1 MPRPQVFGFQRADT
15 LSRAVAVLAVLD
27 TRQVDWSSAH
37 AEADP
42 SQEEGAEGLE
52 QHHLSHTLFPVKWMQ
67 IEMPTGSKQQTR
79 GQRRSEH
86 GAFKVQWSE

>member
-1 MPRPQVFGFQRADT
+1 M
-15 LSRAVAVLAVLD
+15 
-27 TRQVDWSSAH
+27 DWGSTH

-67 IEMPTGSKQQTR
+67 IEMPTGSKQQAC
-79 GQRRSEH
+79 GQKRSER
-86 GAFKVQWSE
+86 GAFKVQWSEWLLRAIGCE